1 MNSLLVSLRMLLVLT
16 VLTGVIYPL
25 AITGLAQLFFPRQ
38 ANGSVIEYAGGAVG
52 SDLVGQ
58 NFTSDRYFW
67 PRPSAVDYNPLPSGG
82 SNLGPT
88 SIALQDKITERKARL
103 VFAGSSP
110 DAPPDLLL
118 ASGSGLD
125 PHISPEAAFY
135 QIDRVLNARGGLSEP
150 RRQALEV
157 LVQSHTE
164 GPQWGLFGEP
174 RVNVLR
180 LNLALDSLLR

>member
-1 MNSLLVSLRMLLVLT
+1 MNTLWVSLRMLLALT
-16 VLTGVIYPL
+16 LLTGVVYPL
-25 AITGLAQLFFPRQ
+25 ALTGLAQLFLPGK
-38 ANGSVIEYAGGAVG
+38 ANGSVIEHAGGLVG

-67 PRPSAVDYNPLPSGG
+67 PRPSAVDYSPLPSGG

-88 SIALQDKITERKARL
+88 SRALLNKIAERRARL
-103 VFAGSSP
+103 VSAGNP
-110 DAPPDLLL
+110 VEVPPDLLL

-135 QIDRVLNARGGLSEP
+135 QIDRVQRARGVPESWRPELA
-150 RRQALEV
+150 ALV
-157 LVQSHTE
+157 RSRTE

-180 LNLALDSLLR
+180 LNLALDSLLP